1 MTTISSSTSQPG
13 RQRLGQGQKRRMDN
27 NYPKKKGGRTSK
39 DPDETRGQQSRRSQA
54 KRQRERNAD
63 DTENDAID
71 TARQDRAMETRIQ
84 RPLRTLIPSRKAV
97 EARAAQAQGRT
108 YYG

>member
-27 NYPKKKGGRTSK
+27 NYPKKKGG
-39 DPDETRGQQSRRSQA
+39 
-54 KRQRERNAD
+54 RNAD